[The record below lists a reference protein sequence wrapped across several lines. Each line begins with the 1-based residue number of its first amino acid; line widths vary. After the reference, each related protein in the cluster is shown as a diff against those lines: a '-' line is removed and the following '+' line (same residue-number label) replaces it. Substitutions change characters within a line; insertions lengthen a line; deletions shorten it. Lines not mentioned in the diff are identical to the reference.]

1 MRDNPTDDNLKI
13 FEEDLNNFIK
23 YSKESMEAV
32 KAQTGCIAF

>member
-23 YSKESMEAV
+23 YNKESIEAV
-32 KAQTGCIAF
+32 KAQTCCMVF